1 MDSGLIDIQL
11 MPFRPNARA
20 SWNCLMQ
27 SSKRFRPAICR
38 YLPGNLDVSEGKDIL
53 RDMQEAQKISVTFD
67 MNRLQSIPKPGE
79 AGSPGRVLVSMN
91 PIREPRS
98 VQGRYWYSHPLFSAD
113 SIQASKRLHEI
124 NGVSNISYAGAWM
137 GFGFHE
143 DGFQAGSHATRHIL
157 EATRISDDAAHGVR
171 PLELVK
177 TDQWVPR
184 CGFIDKLNRTMIH
197 SIQYWINTTTGSS
210 IRI

>member
-1 MDSGLIDIQL
+1 MDSMLIETQL
-11 MPFRPNARA
+11 MPSRPNARA

-27 SSKRFRPAICR
+27 SSKRFRPTICR
-38 YLPGNLDVSEGKDIL
+38 YLPGHLGVSEGKDIL

-67 MNRLQSIPKPGE
+67 MNRLQSIPMPGE

-91 PIREPRS
+91 PIHEPRF

-113 SIQASKRLHEI
+113 SIQACKRLHEI

-143 DGFQAGSHATRHIL
+143 DGFQAGSHAARQIL
-157 EATRISDDAAHGVR
+157 DATKTPGDVSRGNR

-184 CGFIDKLNRTMIH
+184 CGLIDKFNRTIIH
-197 SIQYWINTTTGSS
+197 SIQYWINTTSGSS
-210 IRI
+210 ITI